1 MDAWA
6 IGVIAFELLTGR
18 SAFKMVRGKQDV
30 RPLPFTPVQNA
41 ASCRLIMK
49 HVSGFRK
56 LIIPVPCAPT
66 QSQPRQCLLESRA
79 HRGAGRHACLGLD
92 RRLNLCVMLMLGAE
106 MQVIDQL
113 VGNRELPWE
122 GSRLT
127 SSVLRKLGAHKKDV
141 LGLLRRD
148 PEERLTLYQFLNSC
162 SRVLAATESQVPHTQ
177 VGASAGSVP

>member
-1 MDAWA
+1 ML
-6 IGVIAFELLTGR
+6 ILTR
-18 SAFKMVRGKQDV
+18 VAVV
-30 RPLPFTPVQNA
+30 
-41 ASCRLIMK
+41 
-49 HVSGFRK
+49 
-56 LIIPVPCAPT
+56 
-66 QSQPRQCLLESRA
+66 
-79 HRGAGRHACLGLD
+79 
-92 RRLNLCVMLMLGAE
+92 
-106 MQVIDQL
+106 QVIDQL

-127 SSVLRKLGAHKKDV
+127 PSVLKKLGAHKKDV